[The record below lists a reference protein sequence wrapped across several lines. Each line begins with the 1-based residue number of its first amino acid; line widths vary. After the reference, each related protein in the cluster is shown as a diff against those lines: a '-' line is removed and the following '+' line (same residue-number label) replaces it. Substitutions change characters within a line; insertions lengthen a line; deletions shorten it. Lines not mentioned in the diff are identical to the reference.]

1 MIQESALPITIN
13 HDWSRVRTIYEKLIT
28 NYHNGFFNSSTHWVD
43 DYKAYGADIGQH
55 GRFSISEKLTGGVQ
69 WYQWSGSL
77 LERLLPFAQDLKK
90 SFADHGLNF
99 CNFSYTQ
106 HSGCIDRH
114 VDGKR
119 PDERTASNDALR
131 NQCNV
136 NYIITC
142 LDPNSASYWEASDG
156 THWYPSISDK
166 AWLIDSSVPHWV
178 VNNNFREVFQFR
190 FHDPY
195 RKVKEYFSN
204 NPLHLVW

>member
-1 MIQESALPITIN
+1 MIQESFLPITID
-13 HDWSRVRTIYEKLIT
+13 HDWSRERKVYEKLIT
-28 NYHNGFFNSSTHWVD
+28 NYQSGFFNSTTYWID
-43 DYKAYGADIGQH
+43 DYKAYGADIGPH
-55 GRFSISEKLTGGVQ
+55 GRLSISEKLTGSIQ

-77 LERLLPFAQDLKK
+77 LERLLPFAADLKEA
-90 SFADHGLNF
+90 FANHGLNF

-106 HSGCIDRH
+106 HTGSIDRH

-119 PDERTASNDALR
+119 SDERTVANDPLV

-136 NYIITC
+136 NYIITS
-142 LDPNSASYWEASDG
+142 LDSNSASYWEYNDG
-156 THWYPSISDK
+156 IHWYPSISGK

-195 RKVKEYFSN
+195 HKVKEYFDKN
-204 NPLHLVW
+204 QLHLVW